1 MPVAGGCCLLIGGF
15 VSSNLKIIRLITSTF
30 VLSQAADCCTAYSF
44 HFILI
49 NLSMLSLPPRLFQS
63 YLCSTLLCLCQA
75 TTGSP
80 PKSWPPY
87 LEMVGWCHSQ
97 ERSTASLLPL
107 PPPQLI
113 LMQQYAGQECPDE
126 YFSTHSL
133 GRRERERGGGRPAQ
147 IGYFKQI

>member
-30 VLSQAADCCTAYSF
+30 VLSQAADCCTVYSF
-44 HFILI
+44 HFILS
-49 NLSMLSLPPRLFQS
+49 NLSMLSLPPRLSQS
-63 YLCSTLLCLCQA
+63 YLCTTLLCLCQA

-107 PPPQLI
+107 PPPFPPANIDATICRARMSLWIFQH
-113 LMQQYAGQECPDE
+113 P
-126 YFSTHSL
+126 FS
-133 GRRERERGGGRPAQ
+133 RQERERGGGEA
-147 IGYFKQI
+147 GSDWLL